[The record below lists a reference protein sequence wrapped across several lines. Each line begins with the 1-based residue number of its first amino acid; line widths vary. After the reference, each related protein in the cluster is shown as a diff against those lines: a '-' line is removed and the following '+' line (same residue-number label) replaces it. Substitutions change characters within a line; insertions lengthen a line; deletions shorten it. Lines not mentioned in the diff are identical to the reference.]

1 MNYNK
6 IILGVGIASMLAVS
20 SCDKIKDFKDLN
32 DNPNQ
37 TTTPITSALLTNVES
52 NMGAQLVFDAGGINT
67 GSGLYAQYFSE
78 TQYTEVSRYNKPTYN
93 YDGYY
98 AGVLEDLQNIINYN
112 SDPATADAAAA
123 YGSNQNQIA
132 ISRIIKAHYIKM
144 LTDAVGDLPYFDA
157 LKGNS
162 GVISAQ
168 YDNQQAIYADLL
180 KELTEA
186 VGQFDDNGATVQG
199 DIVFGGDVSK
209 WKKYANSL
217 RLLLALNMEKV
228 DPATGKTEFLA
239 ALNDPAGVI
248 SSNSDNV
255 VINYPGG
262 SFPHPTYNYYVLTQR
277 LDYAVSKTMIDQLS
291 STSDSRLGIYATSSV
306 GFPYGLTRDDAV
318 AFAGA
323 NADWARILKL
333 APGDPDHSYQKQDAS
348 LVVIG
353 AANIDLARAEAAQ
366 LGWTSENAATLFAAG
381 IQASYDQWGLGSAT
395 SYISGLGVPDAQKIA
410 TQEWVSWFPN
420 GLEGWDVY
428 RRTGYPSLTPAPGT
442 TTGIPRRTTYGTNDY
457 SYNANNVADAA
468 GRYTVNGL
476 PDSQWGRIWWD
487 KN

>member
-6 IILGVGIASMLAVS
+6 IIWGLGMASLLAVS

-37 TTTPITSALLTNVES
+37 TTTPITSALLTNVEAG
-52 NMGAQLVFDAGGINT
+52 MGANLVFDAGGINT
-67 GSGLYAQYFSE
+67 GGGLYSQYFSE

-98 AGVLEDLQNIINYN
+98 SGPLEDLQNIINYN

-123 YGSNQNQIA
+123 YGANQNQIA
-132 ISRIIKAHYIKM
+132 IARIIKAHYIKM

-162 GVISAQ
+162 GVISAK
-168 YDNQQAIYADLL
+168 YDNQQAIYQDLL

-186 VGQFDDNGATVQG
+186 VAQFDDNGATVQG
-199 DIVFGGDVSK
+199 DVIFNGNVSK

-217 RLLLALNMEKV
+217 RLLLALNMRKA
-228 DPATGKTEFLA
+228 DAATGKTEFLA
-239 ALNDPAGVI
+239 ALNDPAGII
-248 SSNSDNV
+248 STNSDNV
-255 VINYPGG
+255 VISYPGG
-262 SFPHPTYNYYVLTQR
+262 SFPHPTYNYYVLVQR
-277 LDYAVSKTMIDQLS
+277 LDYAVSKTMVDQLS
-291 STSDSRLGIYATSSV
+291 STSDSRLNVFATSNV
-306 GFPYGLTRDDAV
+306 GFPYGLTRDDAT
-318 AFAGA
+318 AFASA
-323 NADWARILKL
+323 NSNWARILDL
-333 APGDPDHSYQKQDAS
+333 APTDPDHSYQKQDAS

-366 LGWTSENAATLFAAG
+366 LGWTSENAATLFADG
-381 IQASYDQWGLGSAT
+381 IQASYDQWGLGSAS
-395 SYISGLGVPDAQKIA
+395 SYISGLGTPDAQKIA
-410 TQEWVSWFPN
+410 VQEWVTWYPN

-442 TTGIPRRTTYGTNDY
+442 TTGIPRRTVYGTNDY
-457 SYNANNVADAA
+457 NYNASNVADAA
-468 GRYTVNGL
+468 ARYTVSGQ

-487 KN
+487 Q